1 MTSFVAAAAPV
12 AAGQPAAVLP
22 DVASSVLRDPAI
34 LRKPLPWDYR
44 RKLVILWNQRSL
56 NRAGFATREVKGLVR
71 ALTAK
76 APAK

>member
-1 MTSFVAAAAPV
+1 MTSFVAPAAPV

-44 RKLVILWNQRSL
+44 RELVILWNQRSL
-56 NRAGFATREVKGLVR
+56 DRAGFAEREIKGLTR

-76 APAK
+76 TPAE